1 MPDEARIWVAP
12 DVCRSR
18 LLVVLAVV
26 EVPALCARARS
37 GNPGITRRMSPEVA
51 ILIQVKVFLRM
62 DGARSSEFKRTEAIS
77 GRSVLMVLTEKDD
90 IRAAETGEEVIIS
103 DVSDDAL
110 ERAATIIGGQATPV
124 TLVYGT
130 SIVGNCACPV

>member
-1 MPDEARIWVAP
+1 MIVADREEIRVSETDDEI
-12 DVCRSR
+12 
-18 LLVVLAVV
+18 LA
-26 EVPALCARARS
+26 
-37 GNPGITRRMSPEVA
+37 
-51 ILIQVKVFLRM
+51 F
-62 DGARSSEFKRTEAIS
+62 
-77 GRSVLMVLTEKDD
+77 
-90 IRAAETGEEVIIS
+90 